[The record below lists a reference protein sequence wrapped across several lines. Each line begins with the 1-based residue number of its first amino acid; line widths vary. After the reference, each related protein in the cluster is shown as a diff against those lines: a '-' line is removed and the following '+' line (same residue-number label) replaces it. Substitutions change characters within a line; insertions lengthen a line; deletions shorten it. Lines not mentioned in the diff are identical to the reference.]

1 MNIHQLKALGGI
13 VDSQKVRKEVV
24 WNRPDSLNGE
34 MIAQTLVVHVRRHSF
49 GVIERLF
56 AEQESSHSR
65 NAHYLAASISLGE
78 EGEEALSV
86 EDAFNLEPS
95 LGFLLLNAINEVN
108 GTGNTPAKN

>member
-13 VDSQKVRKEVV
+13 VDSQRVRKEVA
-24 WNRPDSLNGE
+24 WSRPDPLTGE
-34 MIAQTLVVHVRRHSF
+34 MLAQTLVVHVRRHSF

-56 AEQESSHSR
+56 DEQGSSHSR
-65 NAHYLAASISLGE
+65 NAHYLAASIGLGE
-78 EGEEALSV
+78 DGEESLSV

-108 GTGNTPAKN
+108 GTGNTPAKS

>member
-1 MNIHQLKALGGI
+1 MNINQLKALGGI
-13 VDSQKVRKEVV
+13 VDSQRVRKEVV
-24 WNRPDSLNGE
+24 WNRPDPQTGE
-34 MIAQTLVVHVRRHSF
+34 MLAQTLVVHVRRHSF

-78 EGEEALSV
+78 EGEEPLRV

-95 LGFLLLNAINEVN
+95 LGFVLLNAINEVN

>member
-13 VDSQKVRKEVV
+13 VDSQKVRKEIV
-24 WNRPDSLNGE
+24 WNRPDPQGGE
-34 MIAQTLVVHVRRHSF
+34 MVEQTLVVHVRRHSF

-78 EGEEALSV
+78 EGDEALGV

-108 GTGNTPAKN
+108 GTGNTPAKR

>member
-1 MNIHQLKALGGI
+1 MNIDQLKALGGI
-13 VDSQKVRKEVV
+13 VDSQRVRKDIV
-24 WNRPDSLNGE
+24 WNRPDPQTGE
-34 MIAQTLVVHVRRHSF
+34 VVAQTLVVHVRRHSF

-56 AEQESSHSR
+56 AEQEGGHSR

-78 EGEEALSV
+78 GGDEALSV

-108 GTGNTPAKN
+108 GTGNTPAKP